1 MGTYFIYLSSLGFDV
16 KGSLTEPQDSKPKS
30 AIFAH
35 SPVLSSSKYWL
46 SNVCMYL
53 GLQFVTV
60 VVIVSAPSF
69 DKPCFR

>member
-35 SPVLSSSKYWL
+35 SVFNGHLVY
-46 SNVCMYL
+46 
-53 GLQFVTV
+53 FVA
-60 VVIVSAPSF
+60 I
-69 DKPCFR
+69 

>member
-35 SPVLSSSKYWL
+35 
-46 SNVCMYL
+46 
-53 GLQFVTV
+53 
-60 VVIVSAPSF
+60 APC
-69 DKPCFR
+69 KPTPFYDILVHLHLNPRIDPRLTKLP